1 MSFGTETLLAG
12 RSGHQC
18 LYHILI
24 SLSESADRYWMES
37 ETVEEKH
44 LNEQQSA

>member
-1 MSFGTETLLAG
+1 MGFGPETLLAG
-12 RSGHQC
+12 SCHQC

-44 LNEQQSA
+44 LDEQQSV